1 MKYGYARVSTK
12 QQSLSD
18 QVDKLIR
25 AGVPITN
32 IYSEAYTGT
41 TSKRPEFMRLKEK
54 LKGGDELVVTKL
66 DRLGR
71 KTTDIIEF
79 LDSCSR
85 RGITVNVLNMGRLD
99 NSASG
104 RLMSSV
110 VSAFAEY
117 ERDAIVSRT
126 QEGKTYAKAHNK
138 NYHEGRPKRTITAR
152 YKKIYEL
159 SKNHTIRDTA
169 MIAGVSESTVSRIRR
184 QVKNEQ
190 EKS

>member
-12 QQSLSD
+12 QQSLGD
-18 QVDKLIR
+18 QVDRLIK
-25 AGVPITN
+25 AGVPSN
-32 IYSEAYTGT
+32 NVYSEAYTGT
-41 TSKRPEFMRLKEK
+41 TSKRPAFEALKNK
-54 LKGGDELVVTKL
+54 LKGSDELVVTKL

-79 LDSCSR
+79 LDDCSR

-99 NSASG
+99 NSPSG

-126 QEGKTYAKAHNK
+126 QEGKAYAKTHKK
-138 NYHEGRPKRTITAR
+138 NYHEGRPKRTITNR

-169 MIAGVSESTVSRIRR
+169 MIAGVSPSTVSRIRR
-184 QVKNEQ
+184 QVKTEQ
-190 EKS
+190 EKP